1 LTNVAAKH
9 DQSKTKQQ
17 SSVANTTNNITKTIA
32 DSMNTTLNYVTNV
45 TNSGGGVTSGTSS
58 VLPLIVG
65 AGLGLLVL
73 LMAFLR
79 R

>member
-1 LTNVAAKH
+1 MAAKH

-17 SSVANTTNNITKTIA
+17 SSVANTTNNVTKTIA

-45 TNSGGGVTSGTSS
+45 TNSGGAVTSGTSS
-58 VLPLIVG
+58 MLPLIIG
-65 AGLGLLVL
+65 GGLGLLVL